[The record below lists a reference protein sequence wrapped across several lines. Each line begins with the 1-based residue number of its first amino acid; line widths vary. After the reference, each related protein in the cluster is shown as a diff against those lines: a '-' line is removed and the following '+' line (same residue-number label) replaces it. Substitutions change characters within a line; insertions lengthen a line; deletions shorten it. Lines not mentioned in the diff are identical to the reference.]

1 MIKGLYKIFDHWHE
15 TGTLWIYSDPHFGDE
30 ELARAFPNRP
40 TAEEQVKMINKYAGK
55 HDTLII
61 LGDVGDVSYVR
72 KLRAGYKILIMGNH
86 DAGITNYQK
95 KRMVGVYSKDGW
107 EHEEAIKDMMAK
119 YPECNYFTTESFVL
133 NSWEVSAKDPLFDE
147 VYEGPVMIA
156 EKLILSHEPVD
167 IPWAFN
173 IHGHCHN
180 KEREN
185 DDHHLNVCADA
196 INYQPVNMNQFM
208 KSGALNKIE
217 TLHRATIDKATRKK
231 NVFK

>member
-1 MIKGLYKIFDHWHE
+1 MIQGLYKIFDHWHKE
-15 TGTLWIYSDPHFGDE
+15 GSTWIISDTHFGDE
-30 ELARAFPNRP
+30 ELAKAFPNRP

-61 LGDVGDVSYVR
+61 LGDVGDVDYVR

-95 KRMVGVYSKDGW
+95 KTMVGIYSKDGW
-107 EHEEAIKDMMAK
+107 EQEEAIKDMMAK

-156 EKLILSHEPVD
+156 EKLILSHEPID

-173 IHGHCHN
+173 IHGHIHDS
-180 KEREN
+180 KHKN